1 MSESY
6 SKLNLVPVS
15 EMIERFL
22 ELEKAAFLEAFP
34 YPVVL
39 TDEPGSG
46 DEEGQAHFHTMSVVP
61 DSGLA
66 AGGKA
71 DKILAQ
77 IGRWAFQLRKKSRF
91 ASMVTLGRAAGSDIR
106 INISSVSK
114 FHAYFTHVAREQ
126 AWYLSD
132 ANSSNGTFLAGQE
145 LPASHG
151 KVKLEDGVMVRF
163 GPDVTCQFFSS
174 EGLWSYLSERFSDL
188 PSSESAA
195 PLPAVSEGEEPA
207 PAPEAPSEG

>member
-1 MSESY
+1 VSESY
-6 SKLNLVPVS
+6 SKLNLIAVS
-15 EMIERFL
+15 DMIEQFL
-22 ELEKAAFLEAFP
+22 ELDKAAFLEAFP
-34 YPVVL
+34 YPVVI

-46 DEEGQAHFHTMSVVP
+46 DEADEDAHFHTIGARPETGSP
-61 DSGLA
+61 
-66 AGGKA
+66 GGKA
-71 DKILAQ
+71 DKVLAQ

-126 AWYLSD
+126 SWYLSD

-151 KVKLEDGVMVRF
+151 KVKLEDGTMVRF
-163 GPDVTCQFFSS
+163 GSDVTCQFFSS
-174 EGLWSYLSERFSDL
+174 EGLWDFLRERLSDM
-188 PSSESAA
+188 PSSESAGA
-195 PLPAVSEGEEPA
+195 LPTSPSGEDPA
-207 PAPEAPSEG
+207 